1 MEKRFEEFRQAWFTF
16 THDKTGQ
23 WDKIGGGGRVN
34 LVCIQYMVIPVMW
47 LVCTYWRLYSLIDIH
62 MDFIK

>member
-1 MEKRFEEFRQAWFTF
+1 MSMMEKRFEEFRQAWLTF

-23 WDKIGGGGRVN
+23 WDKIGGGGVN

-47 LVCTYWRLYSLIDIH
+47 LVCTNWRL
-62 MDFIK
+62 